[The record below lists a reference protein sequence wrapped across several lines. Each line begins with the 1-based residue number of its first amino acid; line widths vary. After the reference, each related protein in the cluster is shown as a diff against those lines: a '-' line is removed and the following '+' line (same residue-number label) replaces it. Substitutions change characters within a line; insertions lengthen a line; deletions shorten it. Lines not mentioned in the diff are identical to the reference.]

1 MENKAI
7 LPTTPPSEIDSNSL
21 EIINE
26 FTFSFAESIDRVW
39 TLIRDLKLL
48 SSLSASNTFP
58 IIDIKTYG
66 ETWVVGN
73 IFEGNIMGFSKFCAK
88 CIKNKI
94 YPNYKKIKWHFTY
107 EEQKIENYLCLTLYK
122 NTFNC
127 RTILLWKESFPPS
140 YFIDKNPYNEYLEI
154 KNKNS
159 LIILSKIQKILEES
173 SINLFQ
179 FEGCIIRGD
188 MDDIWSFLIEP
199 QKLKIIAPLY
209 CFDAEIVDNQSNT
222 IGRKVKIYHDSKN
235 YSFHIITKI
244 EKKKNCKKWL
254 LKIDFYDED
263 KNKPSKEVTV
273 NLIKINKDECYLSI
287 FHEYKKPST
296 VKEIQELSKK
306 KKYVLENLKDFLENY
321 K

>member
-107 EEQKIENYLCLTLYK
+107 EEQKIDWSKVVVDTPVLVRDFENSNWFKRYFAKFENGKVYAWCDGRTSWNAND
-122 NTFNC
+122 NTQGWQYAK
-127 RTILLWKESFPPS
+127 LAEV
-140 YFIDKNPYNEYLEI
+140 
-154 KNKNS
+154 
-159 LIILSKIQKILEES
+159 
-173 SINLFQ
+173 
-179 FEGCIIRGD
+179 GD
-188 MDDIWSFLIEP
+188 E
-199 QKLKIIAPLY
+199 
-209 CFDAEIVDNQSNT
+209 
-222 IGRKVKIYHDSKN
+222 
-235 YSFHIITKI
+235 
-244 EKKKNCKKWL
+244 
-254 LKIDFYDED
+254 
-263 KNKPSKEVTV
+263 
-273 NLIKINKDECYLSI
+273 
-287 FHEYKKPST
+287 
-296 VKEIQELSKK
+296 
-306 KKYVLENLKDFLENY
+306 
-321 K
+321 